1 MKSFATLCLLGV
13 SLAVRLTNNDKDEPK
28 EPRPCLPGAT
38 EVDLDEILGKF
49 AEDVREAKV
58 ELPESEAE
66 EAGRK
71 IKEAVRGGATCE

>member
-28 EPRPCLPGAT
+28 EPRPCLPDAT
-38 EVDLDEILGKF
+38 EGDLDEILGKF
-49 AEDVREAKV
+49 DEDIREAKV
-58 ELPESEAE
+58 ELPKSEAE